1 MQQRQRNGRCA
12 APVYIYPAGAVSR
25 GTLAEAEEASLLRR
39 AERGERKR
47 KGEMV
52 SGKALLVAVL
62 LVGVA
67 SQCSGSRSLQG
78 DHHLAD
84 QNYWKSHPDKII
96 SCIGSLGSILG
107 SLGDVCSAFFGSK
120 LQTLQD
126 ALCNTR
132 KDCYGD
138 LLREGAAAYLNSI
151 AAEKYAYTTQQVKDC
166 IAVALTSEVAA
177 AAQAAMFKK
186 ANYACHY

>member
-1 MQQRQRNGRCA
+1 M
-12 APVYIYPAGAVSR
+12 
-25 GTLAEAEEASLLRR
+25 
-39 AERGERKR
+39 
-47 KGEMV
+47 M

-67 SQCSGSRSLQG
+67 SRCSGSRGLQG
-78 DHHLAD
+78 GHIAEQKCGGGGYGGGGGGGGGGGYTPGYSGTGTCD
-84 QNYWKSHPDKII
+84 YWKSHPDAII

-107 SLGDVCSAFFGSK
+107 SFGDVCSAFFGSK

-132 KDCYGD
+132 TDCYGD
-138 LLREGAAAYLNSI
+138 LLREGAAAYLNSV
-151 AAEKYAYTTQQVKDC
+151 ASQKYAYTTQQVKDC
-166 IAVALTSEVAA
+166 IAVALTSEATA